1 MAIYVDLE
9 LLIVYMGLQS
19 LQGLECTA
27 QVLGGWQAVL
37 TLVQKFKQP
46 AVPYNV

>member
-27 QVLGGWQAVL
+27 QVLVGWQAVL
-37 TLVQKFKQP
+37 NLV
-46 AVPYNV
+46 